1 MQWYQVFLVAACVFA
16 WMQKSREITRAA
28 WVLLLNASVL
38 SAWFAISGNND
49 NVALAMLVD
58 VLSAW
63 VIMTHPAG
71 KEQGWL
77 GMTYAFQIGC
87 HASALS
93 LGIRGIGI
101 PMIQPSYWM
110 LLHYAFI
117 LQVCILVI
125 WSEGHGG
132 KLAAVVDRFGRYIR
146 DRAQGAQ
153 AGAS

>member
-1 MQWYQVFLVAACVFA
+1 MQWYQVFLVIACLFA
-16 WMQKSREITRAA
+16 WMQGNREITRAA
-28 WVLLLNASVL
+28 WVLLINAAIL

-49 NVALAMLVD
+49 NIPLAMAVD
-58 VLSAW
+58 VASAW

-71 KEQGWL
+71 REQGWL

-93 LGIRGIGI
+93 LDIRGIGI
-101 PMIQPSYWM
+101 PMIQPSYWL

-132 KLAAVVDRFGRYIR
+132 RLARAADRFGRYLL
-146 DRAQGAQ
+146 DRAARAR
-153 AGAS
+153 AGVA